1 MTLTK
6 CLHLMDATMILIDT
20 EIDNVIR
27 RHIKK
32 PQYNYTPTDKKLIDI
47 IFEEA
52 KSIIQN
58 ITDDHH
64 IENKVVLSIAIRL
77 KAETYMKTQ
86 LLAIGETEESLKSS
100 KSQTT
105 KWIRKMNEKYPDLP
119 NLKILERV
127 NMMTP
132 ECIHLNSFMFEP
144 LIDMSIRHLS
154 QLYKDVN
161 ALS

>member
-1 MTLTK
+1 
-6 CLHLMDATMILIDT
+6 
-20 EIDNVIR
+20 
-27 RHIKK
+27 
-32 PQYNYTPTDKKLIDI
+32 
-47 IFEEA
+47 
-52 KSIIQN
+52 
-58 ITDDHH
+58 
-64 IENKVVLSIAIRL
+64 
-77 KAETYMKTQ
+77 MKTQ